1 MESNG
6 TKPAVTTTEAAILAV
21 ETSSRVG
28 SVALARGATLLAET
42 VFSAALRHSV
52 EILPAI
58 SKLLERFNCT
68 PDNIDQVHIALGPG
82 SFTGLR
88 IAVALAKTMSLAHAV
103 RIVTVDSLDV
113 VTANI
118 KDAPNLAAF
127 QNGDAPIDRLQVAAV
142 LDAKRGQFYAAVY
155 DYVGAGTSA
164 HTRPSDEAGYD
175 IPAPGRGAWRKV
187 VPDRLMTAGEII
199 AGRAPDRWLGVLG
212 DGLLYHLDEFE
223 SEQVLTLDQRL
234 WSPRAANV
242 HRLGYQKALSGRF
255 ADPLALAPF
264 YLRGPQVTLR
274 SSR

>member
-1 MESNG
+1 MESDR
-6 TKPAVTTTEAAILAV
+6 TKSPLKTAEAVILAV

-58 SKLLERFNCT
+58 SKLLERFEFT

-88 IAVALAKTMSLAHAV
+88 IAVALAKTMSLARGV

-113 VTANI
+113 ITANI
-118 KDAPNLAAF
+118 RDAANLAAF
-127 QNGDAPIDRLQVAAV
+127 QKAGVPIDRLQVAAV

-155 DYVGAGTSA
+155 DYVGADASA
-164 HTRPSDEAGYD
+164 DARALDEADYD
-175 IPAPGRGAWRKV
+175 IPAAGRGLWRKV
-187 VPDRLMTAGEII
+187 VPDRLMTADEVI
-199 AGRAPDRWLGVLG
+199 ACRAPDRCLGLLG
-212 DGLLYHLDEFE
+212 DGLLYHLDKFE
-223 SEQVLTLDQRL
+223 SEEVFALDQRH
-234 WSPRAANV
+234 WSPRASNV
-242 HRLGYQKALSGRF
+242 HRLAYQKALAGRF
-255 ADPLALAPF
+255 ADPVALAPF